1 MLTLVDQDNGTVVAR
16 VSGEDVTLDVHSSG
30 TGPTLL
36 LLHGVEGRE
45 ANASFISA
53 LSERFHVLAPSHPGF
68 GLSPLPDWCDSV
80 EDLAYLYLE
89 WLKKLDLRDVIVVG
103 LQFGGWV
110 AAEMA
115 VRDSS
120 RLLRLALVD
129 PLGIKVGGREDRDIA
144 DVFAMSRTELN
155 DRLFADPECGP
166 GDLTQAPRED
176 VLHIARNEEALALY
190 AWEPYLH
197 NPRLRRWL
205 TRIEVPTLVTWGDQD
220 GIASV
225 DYGRAYAE
233 SIPGARFEV
242 IDHAG
247 HQAQVE
253 QPTILAKLIAEH
265 AV

>member
-1 MLTLVDQDNGTVVAR
+1 MLTLVDQDNGVVVGR
-16 VSGEDVTLDVHSSG
+16 VLGEDVTVDVYSAG
-30 TGPTLL
+30 TGPTVL

-45 ANASFISA
+45 ADASFIAA
-53 LSERFHVLAPSHPGF
+53 LAERFHVLAPSHPGF
-68 GLSPLPDWCDSV
+68 GLSPRPDWCDSV
-80 EDLAYLYLE
+80 EDLAFLYLE
-89 WLKKLDLRDVIVVG
+89 WLKRLDLRDVVVVG

-120 RLLRLALVD
+120 RLSRLVLID

-144 DVFAMSRTELN
+144 DVFAISRTEL
-155 DRLFADPECGP
+155 DARVFADPDCGP

-176 VLHIARNEEALALY
+176 VMHIARNEEALALY

-205 TRIEVPTLVTWGDQD
+205 PRIDVPTLVAWGDRD
-220 GIASV
+220 GIAGV

-247 HQAQVE
+247 HRAQVE
-253 QPTILAKLIAEH
+253 QPTVLAALIAEH